1 MAAIT
6 TLLVEDQEITRLG
19 LKKML
24 EHVDNVLVIGE
35 ATNGQD
41 AVTMAKELKP
51 ELILMD
57 IGMPIMDGIR
67 ATEIIKE
74 ICQSKIVL
82 VTSHDNEDDVMAG
95 LSAGADA
102 YCLKDI
108 SVFRLGNAI
117 NAVLEGAVWLDPD
130 IAKTLMHAITFQPP
144 AKGVET
150 NKPAAG
156 QSGFQLSERETAVLR
171 LLVDGL
177 SNQQIG
183 DRLGIS
189 SETVKT
195 HMRHIMDKLKVS
207 DRTQAA
213 VKAVREGLIK

>member
-1 MAAIT
+1 
-6 TLLVEDQEITRLG
+6 VE
-19 LKKML
+19 
-24 EHVDNVLVIGE
+24 NVCVIGE
-35 ATNGQD
+35 ATNGQE
-41 AVTMAKELKP
+41 AVAMAKELRP
-51 ELILMD
+51 ALILMD
-57 IGMPIMDGIR
+57 IGMPIMDGIK
-67 ATEIIKE
+67 ATELIKE
-74 ICQSKIVL
+74 SCKSKIVL

-108 SVFRLGNAI
+108 SAFRLGNAI

-130 IAKTLMHAITFQPP
+130 IAKTLMQAISFSPQIAKSTETSRPSDPQP
-144 AKGVET
+144 
-150 NKPAAG
+150 
-156 QSGFQLSERETAVLR
+156 GFQLSERETSVLR

-183 DRLGIS
+183 ERLGIS

-195 HMRHIMDKLKVS
+195 HMRHLMDKLKVS

-213 VKAVREGLIK
+213 VKAVREGLIQ